1 MRTDIHTDLACEI
14 AGRAGGRGV
23 SVEEKTEGDMA
34 VTIVKVLDDSGA
46 RKIGKPVGTYVTA
59 YSPSLCRN
67 DPEQKRGMSY
77 TIAGQLKAL
86 LPQLKKED
94 TVLVLGLGNSA
105 VTPDALGSKAT
116 QRVLVT
122 RHIMQNIPDAVDE
135 RARSVCAI
143 APGVLGV
150 TGLET
155 GEVALGI
162 VENIKPACVIAID
175 SLAALSL
182 HRVLTTVQIA
192 NSGICPGSGL
202 NNPRRELT
210 LQTLGVP
217 VIAVGVPLVVSAR
230 SILRDALGGDDQNEE
245 LENIIDRSVDDMVVT
260 PKDIDEAVNLA
271 ADVVAMGINLAI
283 HDGISYDEFQ
293 EIV

>member
-1 MRTDIHTDLACEI
+1 MYMHTDLACEI
-14 AGRAGGRGV
+14 AGRAGGAGV
-23 SVEEKTEGDMA
+23 SVEEKTQGGMT
-34 VTIVKVLDDSGA
+34 VTIVKVLNEKGA
-46 RKIGKPVGTYVTA
+46 GKIGKPVGTYVTA
-59 YSPSLCRN
+59 HSPSLCKN
-67 DPEQKRGMSY
+67 EPLLKRDMAQ
-77 TIAGQLKAL
+77 TIAQQLQTL
-86 LPQLKKED
+86 LPQIKKDD

-105 VTPDALGSKAT
+105 VTPDALGSKTA

-122 RHIMQNIPDAVDE
+122 RHIMQNIPDAVDD
-135 RARSVCAI
+135 RARCVCAI

-162 VENIKPACVIAID
+162 VENIRPACVIAVD

-182 HRVLTTVQIA
+182 HRVLTTVQLSD
-192 NSGICPGSGL
+192 SGICPGSGL

-210 LQTLGVP
+210 HKTLGVP

-230 SILRDALGGDDQNEE
+230 SILNDALGAQDDDDE
-245 LENIIDRSVDDMVVT
+245 LAQALAAHMDDMVVT

-283 HDGISYDEFQ
+283 HDGISYDEFTQ
-293 EIV
+293 L